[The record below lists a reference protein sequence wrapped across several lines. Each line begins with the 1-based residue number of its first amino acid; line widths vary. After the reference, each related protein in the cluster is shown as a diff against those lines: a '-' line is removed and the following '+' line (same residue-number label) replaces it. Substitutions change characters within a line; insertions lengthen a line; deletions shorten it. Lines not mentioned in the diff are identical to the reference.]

1 MAFVISDRERTP
13 RCAQMYGLD
22 RGTRGA
28 VKDKRVLGLA
38 LRVHLC
44 VLENGGASVSSS
56 VQ

>member
-13 RCAQMYGLD
+13 RCAQMYGLE